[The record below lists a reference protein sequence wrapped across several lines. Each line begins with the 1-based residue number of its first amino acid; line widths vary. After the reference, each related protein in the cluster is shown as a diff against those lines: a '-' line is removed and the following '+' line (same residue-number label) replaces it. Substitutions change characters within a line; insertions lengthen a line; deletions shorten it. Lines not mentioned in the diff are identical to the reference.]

1 MPDRLDRAAG
11 VDVEFSVQRLV
22 VGAAKFA
29 AQPDGDFLGG
39 LIIGGNAVGRPTIQ
53 EGQPTLARC
62 HRHFHAADPFLV
74 PRRTAKSQRKG
85 VRSMFS
91 DNTCRRLQ
99 RAKAKQWTR
108 PRTLHFSC
116 HGSTANFGLVVSHLP
131 LVKSGHFTGALPAA
145 IDCSERGKTTLITTE
160 S

>member
-29 AQPDGDFLGG
+29 AQTDGDFLGG

-74 PRRTAKSQRKG
+74 PGELQSRSQG
-85 VRSMFS
+85 GQVHVFGQYVPAIA
-91 DNTCRRLQ
+91 TQ
-99 RAKAKQWTR
+99 QWTR
-108 PRTLHFSC
+108 PRTLHFSG